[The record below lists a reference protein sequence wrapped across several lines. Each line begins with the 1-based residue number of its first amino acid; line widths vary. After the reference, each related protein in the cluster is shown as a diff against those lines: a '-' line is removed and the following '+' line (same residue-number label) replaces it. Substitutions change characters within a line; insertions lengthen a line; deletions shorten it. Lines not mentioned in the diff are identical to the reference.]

1 MYLWLVLKGVHPR
14 IPAFESGQ
22 WTWRPQP
29 AGCIKS
35 LTVSRLPVRPHQ
47 LQPTHGK
54 QKPMCCLPP
63 SCPSRTLILQE
74 KDAGL
79 TRASPSLPHFSP
91 PGSFSLTERVIWDNR
106 RERRQNPQ
114 DQGKPRPIQSKR
126 RCCWLLIPKSSQM
139 TLLVNL
145 VMRDTLSSL

>member
-1 MYLWLVLKGVHPR
+1 MYLWLVLMGVHPR
-14 IPAFESGQ
+14 IPAFESEQ

-29 AGCIKS
+29 AGCLRAS
-35 LTVSRLPVRPHQ
+35 QWAGCRWAHVNCSPLAGSRN
-47 LQPTHGK
+47 
-54 QKPMCCLPP
+54 PMCHLPP
-63 SCPSRTLILQE
+63 NCPSRTLILQE

-79 TRASPSLPHFSP
+79 NRASPSLPHFSP
-91 PGSFSLTERVIWDNR
+91 PGSFSLTERLIWDNR

-114 DQGKPRPIQSKR
+114 DQGKHRPIQSKR